1 MVLGA
6 SGEGIRVPIKVM
18 VKDDTVGLG
27 VVLKGGKALEKK
39 VEKLDA
45 KQTRKSVMEDKKK
58 RARWQEM
65 FYRNDDVQKY
75 LGGG

>member
-1 MVLGA
+1 MLGA